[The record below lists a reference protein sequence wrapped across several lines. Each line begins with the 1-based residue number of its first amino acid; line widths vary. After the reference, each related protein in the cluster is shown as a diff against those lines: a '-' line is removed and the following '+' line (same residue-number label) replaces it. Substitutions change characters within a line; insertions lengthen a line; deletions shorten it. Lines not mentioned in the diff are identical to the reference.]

1 MAEQTMSVE
10 VDVDSRALLKGLAQE
25 NHVSMAQMFRVIVRE
40 AWEMRPESRRTG
52 GKTHEHSR

>member
-1 MAEQTMSVE
+1 MAEQMTKID

-25 NHVSMAQMFRVIVRE
+25 NHVSMAAMFKVVVRE